1 MSENKTKT
9 NRVKPTR
16 NKHRRNYRA
25 KQNNT
30 SIYFLLWSVFT
41 ALSLFIVLL
50 FGVSFQIITAQTY
63 KREASSTVREKG
75 EIIRVAA
82 ALPPPPE
89 FQNNK
94 SAHLRFLSK
103 THDVDIFILSASGA
117 LLYPQDL
124 WEDEEFHFDEKIKVV
139 LEKMSSQKSDTVV
152 YEGKG
157 EYVYASKIT
166 LYGENAYVY
175 VGRSLQL
182 MKSVVEATTSRM
194 LFIYVFV
201 FVLSFAVSGAVSAWL
216 TRPLAEMAD
225 KADRLAK
232 GDFAVDF
239 HGMDY
244 GLEMKEL
251 AEKLNYA
258 RDELSKADAMQR
270 ELISNVSH
278 DFKTPLT
285 MIKAYASMI
294 VEISGNNPEKRN
306 KHAQVIV
313 DEADRLTSLVN
324 DVLDLSKMR
333 AGIERLQTETFDLS
347 TYLREILS
355 RFDYLKEVKGYV
367 FEAEIDEGLYTS
379 GDKVKLGQVLYNL
392 IGNAVNYTGEDKRVI
407 IKLKRR
413 ESVARLIVRDTGE
426 GMEKEQ
432 LKDIWSRYYRIQE
445 THKRP
450 VQGTG
455 LGLSIVK
462 TALDAHGYTYGV
474 ESKKGKGTVF
484 YVDFPLTEKT
494 METNA

>member
-1 MSENKTKT
+1 MPERKQMQKSVE
-9 NRVKPTR
+9 RVKKK
-16 NKHRRNYRA
+16 NRRNYRA

-41 ALSLFIVLL
+41 ALSLLVVLL
-50 FGVSFQIITAQTY
+50 FGVSYHIITAQTY
-63 KREASSTVREKG
+63 KREASWTVREKG
-75 EIIRVAA
+75 EIIREAV

-89 FQNNK
+89 FQENK

-103 THDVDIFILSASGA
+103 THDVNIFILSASGE

-124 WEDEEFHFDEKIKVV
+124 WEDKEFRFEEKIKII
-139 LEKMSSQKSDTVV
+139 LEKMSSEQSDTIV

-157 EYVYASKIT
+157 EYVYASEIS
-166 LYGENAYVY
+166 LYGEKAYVY

-182 MKSVVEATTSRM
+182 MQTVMEATTARM

-225 KADRLAK
+225 NADRLAK
-232 GDFAVDF
+232 GDFSVDF

-244 GLEMKEL
+244 GLEMKAL

-294 VEISGNNPEKRN
+294 VEISGDNPEKRN

-324 DVLDLSKMR
+324 DVLELSKMR
-333 AGIERLQTETFDLS
+333 AGIGQLQTEKFDVS
-347 TYLREILS
+347 AYLKEVLA
-355 RFDYLKEVKGYV
+355 RFDYLKEVKDYV
-367 FEAEIDEGLYTS
+367 FEIDVDEALYTS

-407 IKLKRR
+407 VKLKRR
-413 ESVARLIVRDTGE
+413 ENVARLIVRDTGE

-462 TALDAHGYTYGV
+462 TALDAHGFVYGV

-484 YVDFPLTEKT
+484 YVDFPLSEKT
-494 METNA
+494 TDANA